1 MHIDSIGERFD
12 VANQYLKELPGGSIL
27 TANTPDTTSTPRCAT
42 PCRPVGLLGALI
54 FGTALSM
61 AAPVEAAAQDEA
73 AGVCDRTEQVRDEI
87 LRRLPYVADC
97 ASVTATDLH
106 SIGRMVLTRPNSL
119 TAGDFAGLTSL
130 AQLKI
135 TGRSLRSLPSGI
147 FDGLTS
153 LRVLHVTRT
162 RVRTLPAHLF
172 ANLASLET
180 LELQQNR
187 LRTLP
192 EGVFAGLTSLETLE
206 LQQNRL
212 RTLPEGAFAGLTSL
226 ETLDLSLNSLRAVPS
241 GIFDGL
247 ASLNFLHLESNRLST
262 IPAGLFSNV
271 PALTQLLLNGNE
283 LREIPQGA
291 LVGIPS
297 LRLFIL
303 SYNPDGA
310 LAPLSIPVSLEPVG
324 LRGFRAVAPTG
335 VPFAVR
341 VPVDVTNGRIDG
353 AITAVTIPVGATESN
368 TLTVTR
374 GPDTVGAMTAA
385 IGALPYLPFGH
396 AGYQLTKT
404 VDASTVL
411 DESLHVTRI
420 AITSDPGDDGH
431 YAIDD
436 VITVQA
442 DFSRPVAVEGIPTVM
457 MQLSWRPPEPA
468 STHTRTRTVGA
479 CYSAGSGTPSL
490 TFSWAVREGVAGS
503 PALQRLIT
511 NIGPALGT
519 GSIVAEG
526 GDELAAVGFNAM
538 AQDTAHSLDGYR
550 PTLRSA
556 VTSADGTTIVLAF
569 DEPLAAATAPGTA
582 FAVTADDD
590 AVAVRTATVS
600 GRNLTLTLDSA
611 VSAGQ
616 AVRVSYAEP
625 TTIDKPMG
633 ANTSLFLY
641 GVCGLDFANDDTQA
655 VQDRAGNDAR
665 AFSGFEVAN
674 MMDRQQPTPTERMPD
689 SALSVA
695 DAQVHEA
702 AGATVAF
709 EVSLSRAVDSAVTV
723 AYATNDD
730 TARAGEDYVAA
741 SGTLTFAP
749 SETLR
754 TVEVTVLDDAHD
766 EGTETFT
773 LALDNASGAV
783 IADNVGV
790 GTIVN
795 DDPIPKAW
803 LARFGRT
810 AAQHV
815 LDGVEWRFA
824 ASRTSGFEATLA
836 GRSLAGAPASRYT
849 SGDDPYAQRG
859 LESQAP
865 SARDLLD
872 GAAFSLTG
880 GSHADGYVSLWGRGA
895 ASRFD
900 GREDDLSLDGEM
912 TSTMLGVDY
921 ASGRWLGGV
930 VLDHSRG
937 DGGYRGPTDGGE
949 VVASLTGMY
958 PYWRYAP
965 SDRLSVWTVAGY
977 GEGELAL
984 TPEDRPTTKTAI
996 ALTMAG
1002 VGARHTLVPGA
1013 RADGFELA
1021 LTSDALFTRTRSR
1034 EVRAELAA
1042 SSAATS
1048 RLRLG
1053 LEASRTFLGA
1063 GGTTLTPRLETALR
1077 HDGGDAE
1084 RGFGADI
1091 GTGLAFSVPAYDF
1104 SGEVAAHALLAHDAS
1119 GLRDR
1124 GLSGSLSW
1132 DPRPRSTLGPSL
1144 SFRHSIGAATSGGTT
1159 ALLDRETLAG
1169 LGVERTSGQRGLE
1182 ATLAYGSPLG
1192 AGRFV
1197 SIPEMSFGWTGDT
1210 RRYGLG
1216 WRLGLAQRGDVKL
1229 GLTLRAEL
1237 AEGDQPDQ
1245 RLALRT
1251 HMRW

>member
-42 PCRPVGLLGALI
+42 PCRPVGLLGALF

-61 AAPVEAAAQDEA
+61 AAPVETAAQDEA

-172 ANLASLET
+172 ANLTSLET

-212 RTLPEGAFAGLTSL
+212 RTLPEGVFAGLTSL

-353 AITAVTIPVGATESN
+353 AITALTIPVGATESN

-396 AGYQLTKT
+396 AGYRLTKT

-468 STHTRTRTVGA
+468 NTHTRTRTVGV

-490 TFSWAVREGVAGS
+490 TFSYAVREGMKGS

-526 GDELAAVGFNAM
+526 GDELAAVGFKSMPHDA
-538 AQDTAHSLDGYR
+538 AHLLDGYR
-550 PTLRSA
+550 PALRSA

-582 FAVTADDD
+582 FAVTADDA

-633 ANTSLFLY
+633 ANTPLFLY
-641 GVCGLDFANDDTQA
+641 AVCGLDFANDDTQA

-674 MMDRQQPTPTERMPD
+674 MMDRQQPTARMAA

-695 DAQVHEA
+695 DARVHEA
-702 AGATVAF
+702 AGATIAF
-709 EVSLSRAVDSAVTV
+709 KVSLSKAVDSPVTV
-723 AYATNDD
+723 EYATSDD

-749 SETLR
+749 GETLQ

-773 LALDNASGAV
+773 LALDNASGAD

-795 DDPIPKAW
+795 DDPIPEAW

-824 ASRTSGFEATLA
+824 ASRTSGFEGTLA
-836 GRSLAGAPASRYT
+836 GRSLGGAPASRYT
-849 SGDDPYAQRG
+849 AGDDPYAQRG
-859 LESQAP
+859 RESQAS

-880 GSHADGYVSLWGRGA
+880 GTHADGYVSLWGRGA
-895 ASRFD
+895 ASHFD
-900 GREDDLSLDGEM
+900 GREDELSLDGEM

-965 SDRLSVWTVAGY
+965 SDRLSVWAVAGY

-1002 VGARHTLVPGA
+1002 VGARHTLVPGT

-1034 EVRAELAA
+1034 EVRGELAA
-1042 SSAATS
+1042 STAATS

-1063 GGTTLTPRLETALR
+1063 GATTLTPRLETALR

-1132 DPRPRSTLGPSL
+1132 DPKPRSTLGPSL

-1182 ATLAYGSPLG
+1182 ATLAYGSPLD

-1197 SIPEMSFGWTGDT
+1197 STPEMSFGWTGDT